1 VVSRASQPTGHLAL
15 DRVLQLLE
23 GRRLSPGELRLLVAL
38 VERDRDLPELAESLG
53 RGPSELH
60 RLGERLYA
68 RGFLRWRERSPRVP
82 VFGITRAGLA
92 VTRPLLTAAELPRT
106 A

>member
-1 VVSRASQPTGHLAL
+1 VSRSSQPTRRLAL

-23 GRRLSPGELRLLVAL
+23 RRRLSPAEVRLLVAL
-38 VERDRDLPELAESLG
+38 VERDRDLPELADSLG
-53 RGPSELH
+53 HDSSELR

-68 RGFLRWRERSPRVP
+68 RGFLRWRRRSSREP

-92 VTRPLLTAAELPRT
+92 VTRPLLTAAELPH
-106 A
+106 AA